1 MSGYWKQPET
11 TQQTLNNGWLRT
23 GDLGRKDEEGF
34 IYLVDRTKDVIISGG
49 FNIYPK
55 EVENVL
61 QSHPAVSN
69 SAVIGAPDE
78 KWGERVVAFVV
89 WKSGKTGT
97 RDDLV
102 ELVRDEKGPIQAPK
116 EIHFVNEL
124 PLTSLGKIDKQ
135 ALRTGFWHNQER
147 MVN

>member
-1 MSGYWKQPET
+1 MLFRS
-11 TQQTLNNGWLRT
+11 
-23 GDLGRKDEEGF
+23 
-34 IYLVDRTKDVIISGG
+34 V
-49 FNIYPK
+49 YPK

-61 QSHPAVSN
+61 HSHPAVSN

-89 WKSGKTGT
+89 RKTGET
-97 RDDLV
+97 GSSDDLM
-102 ELVRDEKGPIQAPK
+102 ELVKDKKGSVQVPK